1 MTAMT
6 HSRSNRPL
14 ALIALFSFGALAIA
28 LVSQYVFFVQPCA
41 WCVLQR
47 LIYLVIGVLALIGL
61 FGGRLLGRLAAL
73 LAALLSLGGIAAAW
87 HQYTVAEQMKSCVG
101 TFADRFMDH
110 TGLVGAVPKVFGIY
124 AMCADAVVK
133 VLGVEYVLWSLALFV
148 IILLT
153 ALAALFKHR

>member
-1 MTAMT
+1 MTAMPN
-6 HSRSNRPL
+6 SRRNRPL
-14 ALIALFSFGALAIA
+14 ALIALFSFGAVAVA
-28 LVSQYVFFVQPCA
+28 LVSQYVFFMQPCA

-47 LIYLVIGVLALIGL
+47 LIYLAIGVLALVGL
-61 FGGRLLGRLAAL
+61 VGGRPLGRPAAL
-73 LAALLSLGGIAAAW
+73 LAALLALCGIATAW

-110 TGLVGAVPKVFGIY
+110 TGLVSAMPKVFGIY

-148 IILLT
+148 IILLASLS
-153 ALAALFKHR
+153 ALLKRR